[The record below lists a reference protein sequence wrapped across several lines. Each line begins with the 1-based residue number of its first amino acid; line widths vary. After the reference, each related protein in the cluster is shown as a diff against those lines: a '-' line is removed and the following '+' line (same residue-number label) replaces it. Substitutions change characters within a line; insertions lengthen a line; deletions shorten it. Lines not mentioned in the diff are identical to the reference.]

1 MPKHKSILFL
11 FLLLPLACL
20 AQDDASQ
27 KIISKFS
34 GYSAAHPTEKVYL
47 HFDRPYYAAGDTIY
61 YKAYL
66 TFGETHKLS
75 ALSGVLHV
83 ELIDKLQG
91 KALFIEKLEVTNDAK
106 IMHCL
111 PVRRNIEVSDELL
124 DGSNSLVSRQG
135 ANRVWAAQAVLSEIL
150 SSK

>member
-1 MPKHKSILFL
+1 MKNYFLLL
-11 FLLLPLACL
+11 FLLPLYVS
-20 AQDDASQ
+20 AQVKTDSSVSAGIINKFKNYQAS
-27 KIISKFS
+27 
-34 GYSAAHPTEKVYL
+34 HPTEKVYL

-91 KALFIEKLEVTNDAK
+91 KALFIEKLEVTNGVAWGDFA
-106 IMHCL
+106 L
-111 PVRRNIEVSDELL
+111 PDTL
-124 DGSNSLVSRQG
+124 
-135 ANRVWAAQAVLSEIL
+135 ANGTYAIRAYTNLMKNNGETDF
-150 SSK
+150 